1 MHAQLVE
8 ASVPY
13 ASGGFD
19 RTPGVHVSGL
29 IRKMAAQYG
38 ILKKKW
44 IPDPEDI
51 HLVEVEGDG
60 AKWWDTLDEDSKT
73 RMAVGMAWEQWYLP
87 QLPHVVYQPGEMCV
101 EGVYMTIDGKSLED
115 NDRDVIV
122 VERGLYAPRRH
133 SRPRHRYAL
142 AVHEIK
148 TTSKSINTVGD
159 LSDPIANWLWLTQTK
174 AYCKA
179 VGCTVCY
186 LHVLFL
192 YGDYSYPIRPK
203 LRLWRIQFT
212 QDEIEATWQSIR
224 EFLQDQRALGH
235 A

>member
-1 MHAQLVE
+1 MHAELVE
-8 ASVPY
+8 ARVPY

-51 HLVEVEGDG
+51 ALVEVVGDG
-60 AKWWDTLDEDSKT
+60 AEWWKTLDPDSQV
-73 RMAVGMAWEQWYLP
+73 RMAIGMAWEQWYLP

-101 EGVYMTIDGKSLED
+101 EGVYMTIDGKSLD
-115 NDRDVIV
+115 TLV
-122 VERGLYAPRRH
+122 VERGLYEHANPH
-133 SRPRHRYAL
+133 TPDKHRYVL

-159 LSDPIANWLWLTQTK
+159 LTDPIANWLWLTQTK

-192 YGDYSYPIRPK
+192 YGDYSYPMRP
-203 LRLWRIQFT
+203 RLQIWRIQFT